1 MAKHFV
7 RDFSIE
13 LLQRPD
19 NSNYSDIHLSIT
31 TETLKEFNY
40 EIHRDE
46 RHPSLEKLKEAVFQK
61 LSLAKEKKLKIEIHD
76 YVDRSYLF
84 IDDLQMSADKK

>member
-46 RHPSLEKLKEAVFQK
+46 RHPSLEKLK
-61 LSLAKEKKLKIEIHD
+61 IEIHD